1 MKLLL
6 TSAGYEEDLAI
17 GKEFLKLVNKRPSEI
32 KIFLVSTAEKGD
44 EEWKW
49 VKITLKELKKIG
61 INPENVSIFS
71 LNRKAKG
78 EELKDVDVIY
88 VCGGNTFIYLD
99 RIRKTGLDKKIKEFV
114 KKGGVYFGVS
124 AGSYV
129 TCPTIDAATWKH
141 ADRNTIGLKDLRG
154 LNLVPFLVT
163 AHFEKK
169 YHSVIEKAATKT
181 DYPIIALTDR
191 QAVLV
196 KGRSIKIIG
205 SGKKNIFNTTR
216 KF

>member
-6 TSAGYEEDLAI
+6 TSAGYEENLEI
-17 GKEFLKLVNKRPSEI
+17 GKEFLKLVSKEPSEI
-32 KIFLVSTAEKGD
+32 KVFLVSTAERGD
-44 EEWKW
+44 EDWKW
-49 VKITLKELKKIG
+49 VKLTIKELKRIG
-61 INPENVSIFS
+61 IDPKNVSVFS
-71 LNRKAKG
+71 LNRKV
-78 EELKDVDVIY
+78 ERRDLENIDVIY

-114 KKGGVYFGVS
+114 RKGGVYFGVS

-129 TCPTIDAATWKH
+129 TCPTIDMATWKH
-141 ADRNTIGLKDLRG
+141 ADRNTIGLKDLKA
-154 LNLVPFLVT
+154 LSLVPFLIT

-169 YHSVIEKAATKT
+169 YRPIIEKAASQTK
-181 DYPIIALTDR
+181 YPIIALTDR

-196 KGRSIKIIG
+196 KRKSVKIIG
-205 SGKKNIFNTTR
+205 GGKKNVFNTTR